1 MLISERIINA
11 GECILQQNYHGVQI
25 KQCSSLGVLI
35 DRIKAGS
42 NIQKAIIVVQE
53 LEFCIKIS
61 SFNVTKLAVKILHG
75 KYLLFGEYVK
85 SPKWKHHI
93 NMQNLLASFW
103 HLYSQCAL
111 CALFVLYIIH
121 RYLRSWTKFATAWPL
136 ILQILKIITD
146 FDEIN
151 IYFFN

>member
-25 KQCSSLGVLI
+25 KQCSSLVVLI
-35 DRIKAGS
+35 DQIKAGS

-61 SFNVTKLAVKILHG
+61 SFNVTKLAAKILNG

-85 SPKWKHHI
+85 SPK
-93 NMQNLLASFW
+93 
-103 HLYSQCAL
+103 
-111 CALFVLYIIH
+111 
-121 RYLRSWTKFATAWPL
+121 
-136 ILQILKIITD
+136 
-146 FDEIN
+146 
-151 IYFFN
+151 